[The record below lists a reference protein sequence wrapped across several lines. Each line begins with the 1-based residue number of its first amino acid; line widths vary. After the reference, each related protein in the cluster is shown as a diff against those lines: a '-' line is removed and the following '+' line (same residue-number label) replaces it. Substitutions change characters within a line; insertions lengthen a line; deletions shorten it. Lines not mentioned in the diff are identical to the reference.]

1 MNIGQTVRAC
11 NTRRRSP
18 IDVGQMYLVVRGLGQ
33 QAGNQRAD
41 LAGPQNQHLTHAM
54 PPKKGVHVSIGACV
68 PPTAI
73 PGIRRAGSRARP
85 RSSPS
90 TRTPRPSA
98 RSWRELA
105 RLPPIVVS
113 WEVENLRERLAAVQR
128 GEGFLLQGGDCAESF
143 VECESDRIAKQLKV
157 LLQMSLVLLSGMKKP
172 VIRVGRMAGQYA
184 KPRSADMETRDGVTL
199 PAYRGDLVNRPEFTP
214 EARRADP
221 QLLLRGY
228 ERAALT
234 LNFVRALVDG
244 GFADLHHP
252 EYWDLGFVRH
262 AQLREAYERIARSI
276 GDALDFFES
285 LSGKRVHEATRV
297 DFFASHEGL
306 HLLYEQAQTRYIAR
320 QNRWYNLSTHMPW
333 IGMRTAA
340 ARGRARR
347 VFPRHR
353 QSDRH
358 QDRRGH
364 ERAVAAGT
372 GDHAQSA
379 ESARAADA
387 DPPLRRQGHR
397 EVAAGGDR
405 GGASAPATRCC
416 GAAIPMH
423 GNTETS
429 TGGFKTRRFENILK
443 ELDLAFRIHAD
454 QGSYLGG
461 AHIELT
467 GEDVTECTGGA
478 RGLTDADLQRAYRS
492 QVDPR
497 LNYEQALELAM
508 LIAERSKRVSL
519 EASRAH

>member
-1 MNIGQTVRAC
+1 M
-11 NTRRRSP
+11 RSTDSNSWHPASWQSRKAAQQP
-18 IDVGQMYLVVRGLGQ
+18 IYEDPEALGKVV
-33 QAGNQRAD
+33 A
-41 LAGPQNQHLTHAM
+41 
-54 PPKKGVHVSIGACV
+54 
-68 PPTAI
+68 
-73 PGIRRAGSRARP
+73 
-85 RSSPS
+85 
-90 TRTPRPSA
+90 
-98 RSWRELA
+98 ELA

-184 KPRSADMETRDGVTL
+184 KPRSADMETREGVTL

-234 LNFVRALVDG
+234 LNFIRALVDG

-262 AQLREAYERIARSI
+262 AQLREAYERTARSI

-340 ARGRARR
+340 LEGAHVEYFRGISN
-347 VFPRHR
+347 PI
-353 QSDRH
+353 
-358 QDRRGH
+358 GIKI
-364 ERAVAAGT
+364 
-372 GDHAQSA
+372 
-379 ESARAADA
+379 
-387 DPPLRRQGHR
+387 
-397 EVAAGGDR
+397 
-405 GGASAPATRCC
+405 
-416 GAAIPMH
+416 GAAMSEQWLQELVTTLNPQNQPGRLTLIHRFGAKDIEKSLPAAIAAVKRTGHTVLWCCDPMH

-508 LIAERSKRVSL
+508 LIAERGNRKP
-519 EASRAH
+519 